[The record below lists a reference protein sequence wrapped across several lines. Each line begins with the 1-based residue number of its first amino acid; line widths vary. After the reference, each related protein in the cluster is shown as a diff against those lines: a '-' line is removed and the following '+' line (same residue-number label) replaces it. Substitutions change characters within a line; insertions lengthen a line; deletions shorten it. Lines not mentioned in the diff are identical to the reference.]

1 MLFIFACGGGVC
13 ALFARG
19 GSDLGPGAGQA
30 GPAGGG
36 GEALVENAV
45 EQTGEGFNT
54 SLRLERSMTVPSQ
67 DIGLPRA
74 SLIFSGRV
82 RLDVPL
88 IDEHTDLSFLDV
100 PIEGGAPVQI
110 RFKRPTEL
118 VDGGF
123 GKPSATDATATS
135 YFESP
140 GERFER
146 YALSLEWVPA
156 GRDSELQWLVIGGL
170 HAIRADIG
178 KLNETRLGLTEAH
191 GTVAFPTVGTGIR
204 WSPSDSF
211 SLSTTASTR
220 SLDQSANML
229 ELILSAQ
236 MKLSPTVGIT
246 AGYEIYRTDLTIDDL
261 RTSLD
266 REGIFARLSIRF

>member
-1 MLFIFACGGGVC
+1 MLFIFACGGVC
-13 ALFARG
+13 TLVARG
-19 GSDLGPGAGQA
+19 GPDAGVDDVPARGPGAP
-30 GPAGGG
+30 PAESTG
-36 GEALVENAV
+36 
-45 EQTGEGFNT
+45 EQTGEGFDT
-54 SLRLERSMTVPSQ
+54 SLRLERSMSVPEQ
-67 DIGLPRA
+67 GNGIPRA
-74 SLIFSGRV
+74 SLFFSERSHPA
-82 RLDVPL
+82 VPL
-88 IDEHTDLSFLDV
+88 IDEQTDLSFLDA
-100 PIEGGAPVQI
+100 PIEGGGPVHI

-123 GKPSATDATATS
+123 GQPSATDATATS

-246 AGYEIYRTDLTIDDL
+246 AGYEIFRTDLTVKDL
-261 RTSLD
+261 QTSLD